1 MSCKHVGMSFTPL
14 IVQRYLGSR
23 RGFTR
28 VVTAFSVLGIL
39 LGVAALIMVLAVMG
53 GFRQELMSRIL
64 NLTGHMTVEIS
75 DLTLDAA
82 DTLAARLA
90 GIPGVAHAAPY
101 VNGQAMISVG
111 GRSTGALVRGM
122 PPANLPEMLTHKL
135 VTADSVDA
143 SGFVLG
149 KDELLLGHTLARQ
162 LGVLS
167 GQKVLLVSPEGARTI
182 AGFIPR
188 TRGFTVA
195 GTFNVGMVQFDS
207 GLVIGDID
215 DIQQFAGTRGR
226 VSAVEVRLA
235 NPEDVQKLKP
245 SVYEIASRFAPSP
258 LDVSVTTWHDTN
270 QDFFRALQ
278 VERVT
283 MFIILSLIVLVA
295 AFNII
300 SGQMMLVNDKL
311 ADIAILRTMGATKAD
326 IRNIFFFNGL
336 MLGGL
341 GTLGGVVVGALGVVN
356 MNHLVDFVQALTG
369 VNLFPGDVYF
379 LAELPSRLAWS
390 DMVSVVGMALVL
402 TILASLYPAWRAAQF
417 EPVELLRR

>member
-1 MSCKHVGMSFTPL
+1 MFTPL

-64 NLTGHMTVEIS
+64 NLTGHMTIEIA
-75 DLTLDAA
+75 DLTLPAA
-82 DTLAARLA
+82 ETLAERLREMD
-90 GIPGVAHAAPY
+90 GVVSAAPY
-101 VNGQAMISVG
+101 VNGQAMVANA
-111 GRSTGALVRGM
+111 GRSTGALIRGI
-122 PPANLPEMLTHKL
+122 PPTGLPAMLTEHLITAAPLESPAAFKL
-135 VTADSVDA
+135 
-143 SGFVLG
+143 GEN
-149 KDELLLGHTLARQ
+149 ELLLGDTLARQ
-162 LGVLS
+162 LGVLP

-195 GTFNVGMVQFDS
+195 GTFRVGMVQFDS
-207 GLVIGDID
+207 GLVVGGIE
-215 DIQQFAGTRGR
+215 DIQQFAGMRGR

-235 NPEDVQKLKP
+235 NPEDVEKLKP
-245 SVYEIASRFAPSP
+245 AVYEIASRFAPSP

-295 AFNII
+295 AFNVI

-311 ADIAILRTMGATKAD
+311 ADIAILRTMGATRAD
-326 IRNIFFFNGL
+326 IRNIFFFNGM

-356 MNHLVDFVQALTG
+356 MQRLVDGIQALTG

-379 LAELPSRLAWS
+379 LSELPSRLAWG
-390 DMVSVVGMALVL
+390 DMTAVVGMALVL
-402 TILASLYPAWRAAQF
+402 TILASLYPAMRAASF